1 MKAIIIGATGAV
13 GKDLIN
19 ILLKDDFYTVIVLF
33 VRRKSG
39 IRHRKITEIIT
50 DFSNLEKNSELITG
64 DVLFSCLG
72 TTLKAAG
79 SKENQRYI
87 DYSIPLKFAEIAKK
101 NEIPKLVL
109 LSAYGA
115 TTSSNVF
122 YSRIKGELEEKIAE
136 LEFESFIIFK
146 PGFLLRKNTDRK
158 DELITAKILHFINS
172 FGILRKFKPLST
184 AILAEKLVKASQVL
198 SVGKHTIELQ
208 NIFKF

>member
-87 DYSIPLKFAEIAKK
+87 DYSIPLKFAEIAKR

>member
-87 DYSIPLKFAEIAKK
+87 DYSIPLKFAEIAKR

-115 TTSSNVF
+115 ATSSNVF